1 MLAILIVILILT
13 GIGIAVML
21 SLLLLLFILLLMML
35 LLLHVIIMVFLL
47 MLRIPCWGLLLLL
60 LLLFCL
66 PYRWRRP
73 SRVEIIAG
81 RFVPEK
87 NGLVHSYT
95 TMGGPTVTTIVTT
108 IVVFAAGSLSRDNR
122 CGRGRG
128 IRGVVI
134 VRLPERVV
142 RPIIVFDNVL
152 VGDPI
157 LSQQELHQHG
167 QHSGSIFSLDAM
179 EHDCV
184 IVVSSLVV
192 MLLLL
197 LLMIRMFF
205 FIVLLLSS
213 NRCCCCCWQSYRC
226 FCRCRH
232 FSLLTIE
239 RHCLQGQTQAIL
251 PRWCFQNGLVEA
263 RQSACV
269 EFGHYG
275 VVELGVDVYAG
286 G

>member
-1 MLAILIVILILT
+1 MLVALVHCSTSRRTAFVVVVAVVVPFHPAAAAAAVVILPP
-13 GIGIAVML
+13 V
-21 SLLLLLFILLLMML
+21 SLAETLQSGNHRGTI
-35 LLLHVIIMVFLL
+35 
-47 MLRIPCWGLLLLL
+47 RSG
-60 LLLFCL
+60 
-66 PYRWRRP
+66 
-73 SRVEIIAG
+73 
-81 RFVPEK
+81 K